1 MKAKI
6 IVSLLIMISLTTVC
20 KKGSS
25 NDPLTIMNLS
35 VSDCKNKGVSE
46 KGVDSEYITIRTVND
61 SYLGIN
67 HISSIFNCQ
76 PGEITMTINASGNE
90 ISLDENESSHSVNC
104 VCPYDIYFTLGPLR
118 YGTYIL
124 KFQKGGQTF
133 KEYTIDF
140 QKSSDIKI
148 DL

>member
-6 IVSLLIMISLTTVC
+6 ILSLLIMTLITVVC
-20 KKGSS
+20 KKGSPD
-25 NDPLTIMNLS
+25 DPLTIMNLS
-35 VSDCKNKGVSE
+35 VSDCKNKGDSN
-46 KGVDSEYITIRTVND
+46 KGIDSEYITIKTVDD
-61 SYLGIN
+61 SYLAVN
-67 HISSIFNCQ
+67 HVSSIFNCQ
-76 PGEITMTINASGNE
+76 PGEITITINVSGNE
-90 ISLDENESSHSVNC
+90 LSLNENESSHSVNC
-104 VCPYDIYFTLGPLR
+104 VCPYDIYFKLGPLQ

-140 QKSSDIKI
+140 QKSADIRI

>member
-1 MKAKI
+1 MKTKI
-6 IVSLLIMISLTTVC
+6 IASLLLMILVTTVC
-20 KKGSS
+20 KKGST
-25 NDPLTIMNLS
+25 NDPLAIKNLS
-35 VSDCKNKGVSE
+35 VSDCKNKGDSD
-46 KGVDSEYITIRTVND
+46 KGIDSEYITIKTVD
-61 SYLGIN
+61 DTYLAVN
-67 HISSIFNCQ
+67 HISSMFNCQ
-76 PGEITMTINASGNE
+76 PGEITMTINVSGNE
-90 ISLDENESSHSVNC
+90 ILLDENESSHSVNC
-104 VCPYDIYFTLGPLR
+104 VCPYDIYFKLGPLQ